1 MSAQDGVV
9 MFGKIL
15 PIILDVAGLVPGL
28 NIPVNAIKLV
38 SDGVQLEEATYA
50 LLTSKSAA
58 PVRDAVAKLAHEL
71 GVHPKGVGS
80 KITVTAGHVPPPSH
94 GLKWDI
100 WQGWVAA

>member
-1 MSAQDGVV
+1 

-38 SDGVQLEEATYA
+38 SDGVQLEETTYA
-50 LLTSKSAA
+50 LLQSKQAQ
-58 PVRDAVAKLAHEL
+58 PVRDAIHNLASQL
-71 GVHPKGVGS
+71 GLHPTGEGS
-80 KITVTAGHVPPPSH
+80 TITLAAGHVAPPSPN
-94 GLKWDI
+94 LKWDI

>member
-1 MSAQDGVV
+1 

-38 SDGVQLEEATYA
+38 SDGVQLEETTYA
-50 LLTSKSAA
+50 LLQSKQAQ
-58 PVRDAVAKLAHEL
+58 PVRDAIHKLASEL
-71 GVHPKGVGS
+71 GYHPTGNGS
-80 KITVTAGHVPPPSH
+80 TITLAPGHVAPPSPNY
-94 GLKWDI
+94 KWDI